1 MGKEEYLKL
10 MAKLLDGKSNIERK
24 IYKIKEDFINDN
36 KQFNI
41 GEKVK
46 IKGYSKNKELL
57 LEKEVY
63 VKGFNLRD
71 GIVFPKFNDMKK
83 DGTESKKR
91 YHPFLYCEALKFN
104 DSDVIFYAKDMPLSI
119 ILD

>member
-1 MGKEEYLKL
+1 MEKEEYLKL
-10 MAKLLDGKSNIERK
+10 IAKLRNGQSNIDRK
-24 IYKIKEDFINDN
+24 IYKIKENYINDK

-46 IKGYSKNKELL
+46 IKGYSKDNELL
-57 LEKEVY
+57 FEKEAY
-63 VKGFNLRD
+63 VKDFILRE
-71 GIVFPKFNDMKK
+71 GIVFPKFNDIKK

-104 DSDVIFYAKDMPLSI
+104 DSDIIFYAKDMPLSM

>member
-1 MGKEEYLKL
+1 MEKEEYLKL
-10 MAKLLDGKSNIERK
+10 IAKLREEKSNIERK
-24 IYKIKEDFINDN
+24 IYNIKEDYINDN

-46 IKGYSKNKELL
+46 IKGYSKNNELL
-57 LEKEVY
+57 FEKEVY
-63 VKGFNLRD
+63 VKGFNLHD
-71 GIVFPKFNDMKK
+71 GIVFPKFNDIKK

-104 DSDVIFYAKDMPLSI
+104 DSDIIFYAKDMPLSI
-119 ILD
+119 MLD